1 LIAFKLFGRHFRVRG
16 DNMSARVIISKS
28 SPWRKRIIFLA
39 AFWVLSFGAL
49 LIVSTNNE
57 LSRPAVDA
65 KGLALGL
72 PPLRNEIK
80 GLRYIHEENH
90 RPIYAVSLGNLRAE
104 NNKLGIFKTG
114 LHKVAKI
121 QDLELA
127 LYRYPSSKIISNTKP
142 DNKSSI
148 TTVAT
153 DRNESYATTVTDEST
168 DAFPALVK
176 FADGIHKLVS
186 RRDGWRINID
196 LSNTSEV
203 SVANF
208 DCKVFY
214 DGALLLNVR
223 SKRATTSNKCPDEV
237 ILRGHVTI
245 STGDGTALESNC
257 AIWDIAKQ
265 RFTVDGTYFL
275 TRNGKKIRGKDICVD
290 DKLNIVQA
298 QIAALKEKGKENG

>member
-1 LIAFKLFGRHFRVRG
+1 VIG
-16 DNMSARVIISKS
+16 DNMNARTIISKS
-28 SPWRKRIIFLA
+28 SLWHKRIIFLV

-57 LSRPAVDA
+57 LNRPAADA
-65 KGLALGL
+65 KGHALEL
-72 PPLRNEIK
+72 PPLKNEIK
-80 GLRYIHEENH
+80 GLCYIHKENH
-90 RPIYAVSLGNLRAE
+90 RPIYAVSLGSLRAE

-127 LYRYPSSKIISNTKP
+127 FYRYPSSKIISNTKP

-148 TTVAT
+148 TTIAT
-153 DRNESYATTVTDEST
+153 DRSGSYVAAAADESA
-168 DAFPALVK
+168 DAFPAPIK
-176 FADGIHKLVS
+176 FADGIRKLIS
-186 RRDGWRINID
+186 QRDGWRINID

-203 SVANF
+203 CVANF
-208 DCKVFY
+208 DYKVFY
-214 DGALLLNVR
+214 DGALFLNVR

-237 ILRGHVTI
+237 ILHGHVVVKAA
-245 STGDGTALESNC
+245 DGSVLESNC
-257 AIWDIAKQ
+257 VIWDIAKQ
-265 RFTVDGTYFL
+265 QFAVDGTYFL

-298 QIAALKEKGKENG
+298 QIAALKEGSKENG

>member
-1 LIAFKLFGRHFRVRG
+1 
-16 DNMSARVIISKS
+16 MSARAIISKS
-28 SPWRKRIIFLA
+28 SPRRKRIIFLA

-49 LIVSTNNE
+49 LIVSTSNE
-57 LSRPAVDA
+57 LNRPAADA
-65 KGLALGL
+65 KGHAIEL
-72 PPLRNEIK
+72 PPLKNEIK
-80 GLRYIHEENH
+80 GLRYIHKENH
-90 RPIYAVSLGNLRAE
+90 RPIYAVSLGGLRAE

-127 LYRYPSSKIISNTKP
+127 FYRYSSSEIISNTKP

-148 TTVAT
+148 AT
-153 DRNESYATTVTDEST
+153 IAADRNESYVAAAADEST
-168 DAFPALVK
+168 DAFPALIK
-176 FADGIHKLVS
+176 LAGGIHNLIS

-203 SVANF
+203 CVANF
-208 DCKVFY
+208 DYKVFY

-237 ILRGHVTI
+237 TLRGHVVVKAA
-245 STGDGTALESNC
+245 DGSVLESNC
-257 AIWDIAKQ
+257 AIWNIAKQ
-265 RFTVDGTYFL
+265 QFAVDGTYFL

-290 DKLNIVQA
+290 DKLDIVQA
-298 QIAALKEKGKENG
+298 QIAALKEGDKENG